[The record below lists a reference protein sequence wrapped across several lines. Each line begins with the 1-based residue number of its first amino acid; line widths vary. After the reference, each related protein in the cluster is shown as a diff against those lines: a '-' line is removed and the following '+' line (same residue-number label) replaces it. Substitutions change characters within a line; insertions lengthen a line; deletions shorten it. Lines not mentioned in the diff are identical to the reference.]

1 MELSSPARQAHDA
14 PFVLLRLGTN
24 SFGSQCFAKTGDR
37 HEGMYYKNQRHGEG
51 TFLWANGDKYVGNWR
66 FGKVLI
72 AALAG

>member
-1 MELSSPARQAHDA
+1 MD
-14 PFVLLRLGTN
+14 

-66 FGKVLI
+66 FGKVL
-72 AALAG
+72 LAVCSMRESIRDER